1 MKITIIGAGYVGL
14 VTGTCFSEFGH
25 EVMCIDKD
33 IQRIKELQ
41 EGTMPIYE
49 PGLESLVKKNVEE
62 QRLTFDTSPNKGVPW
77 ADAIFIAVGTPS
89 SRRGDGYAN
98 LSFFMRLPRKSP
110 PF

>member
-25 EVMCIDKD
+25 EVICIDKD

-62 QRLTFDTSPNKGVPW
+62 QRLTFDTNPIKGVP
-77 ADAIFIAVGTPS
+77 
-89 SRRGDGYAN
+89 
-98 LSFFMRLPRKSP
+98 
-110 PF
+110 